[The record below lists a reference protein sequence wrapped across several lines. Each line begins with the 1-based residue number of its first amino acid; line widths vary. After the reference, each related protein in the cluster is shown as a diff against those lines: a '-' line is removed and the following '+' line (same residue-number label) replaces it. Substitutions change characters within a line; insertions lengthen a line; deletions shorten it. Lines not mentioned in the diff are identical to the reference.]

1 MNVMMDTPS
10 RLELTAREIELI
22 ETALHTQEKILS
34 VQSEAGGTGAG
45 TKLAELSRLA
55 RRIGRARRTA
65 HPECSPSLGQMFR
78 NLFGR
83 ESRCTQNG

>member
-1 MNVMMDTPS
+1 MLDHHK
-10 RLELTAREIELI
+10 RLDLTAREFELI
-22 ETALHTQEKILS
+22 ETALHTQEKILL

-65 HPECSPSLGQMFR
+65 RPECTPSFGQMFR

-83 ESRCTQNG
+83 DSRCTQNG